1 MNKSRLEAFSDGV
14 LAIIITIM
22 VLELKVPE
30 GTSWAVVKP
39 LLPVFS
45 SYLLSFAFIGIYWGN
60 HHHLLHTVKRVNAK
74 IIWANLHLL
83 FWLSLI
89 PFATGWMGVNNYEK
103 HTVAAYGVLLVIC
116 GIAFTILGRVIASSY
131 KEETNL
137 TRALAKSTP
146 KIFLSTTLYIISV
159 PIALFLSP
167 AISAALYVTVAIMWF
182 IPSKAI
188 EKAISEE
195 DHHGHDD

>member
-74 IIWANLHLL
+74 IIWANMHLL

-103 HTVAAYGVLLVIC
+103 HTVALYGVLLVIC
-116 GIAFTILGRVIASSY
+116 GIAFTILGRVIAASY

-137 TRALAKSTP
+137 TRALAKSNP
-146 KIFLSTTLYIISV
+146 KIFLSTTLYIIAV
-159 PIALFLSP
+159 PIALFISP
-167 AISAALYVTVAIMWF
+167 VISAALYVIVAIMWF

-195 DHHGHDD
+195 DHNGGVD